1 MTDLEVN
8 RQGSIVML
16 VLHSPRGERWVSD
29 NLSVEP
35 WQFSG
40 DCLFV
45 DSRYIDDIIDGA
57 LGDGLVVSGDVGGDE
72 EEEEDFAASEF
83 AAAAYDAEFGDEYG
97 LSEDDFED
105 LLTLEK
111 NSD

>member
-1 MTDLEVN
+1 MTDKELTDLEVN

-16 VLHSPRGERWVSD
+16 ILHSPRGERWVSD

-57 LGDGLVVSGDVGGDE
+57 LGDGLVVSGDVGGDDFTDG
-72 EEEEDFAASEF
+72 EDRGGTH
-83 AAAAYDAEFGDEYG
+83 D
-97 LSEDDFED
+97 
-105 LLTLEK
+105 
-111 NSD
+111 

>member
-16 VLHSPRGERWVSD
+16 VLHSPRGERWVND
-29 NLSVEP
+29 HLSVEP

-57 LGDGLVVSGDVGGDE
+57 LGDGLVVSGDVGGDDSTDGE
-72 EEEEDFAASEF
+72 EGCD
-83 AAAAYDAEFGDEYG
+83 DEQG
-97 LSEDDFED
+97 KRREA
-105 LLTLEK
+105 K
-111 NSD
+111 